1 MKTAIFAA
9 ALALAV
15 AAPTLTA
22 PPVHAAS
29 ASVTIRTDDDRV
41 YRERHDRGWHRGWYK
56 DRRWKKNRRVVR
68 NCEVHTERYWRR
80 GRLIVERTRTCY

>member
-9 ALALAV
+9 ALAI

-29 ASVTIRTDDDRV
+29 ASVTIRTDDDSY
-41 YRERHDRGWHRGWYK
+41 YRERHDRGLHRGWYK
-56 DRRWKKNRRVVR
+56 DRRWKERRVVR
-68 NCEVHTERYWRR
+68 ECEVRTERYWRR